1 MDLEEQVPLLRGCPD
16 RGGER
21 GIVVCIHV
29 PDPDARCASGPA
41 CGDLSVHVAH
51 LEEQAPLLRGCP
63 DRGGERPAKG
73 GAQRLRSNVWG
84 EVRAA
89 HFASRAR

>member
-1 MDLEEQVPLLRGCPD
+1 M
-16 RGGER
+16 
-21 GIVVCIHV
+21 CIHA

-84 EVRAA
+84 EARAA

>member
-1 MDLEEQVPLLRGCPD
+1 MAKWKSRPVGGFFIHLAERGCIPA
-16 RGGER
+16 
-21 GIVVCIHV
+21 
-29 PDPDARCASGPA
+29 PDPGARCTQGPA
-41 CGDLSVHVAH
+41 FGDLSVHVAR
-51 LEEQAPLLRGCP
+51 LEEQAPLLMGCP

-84 EVRAA
+84 EARVA